1 MSVPNEADFALIKM
15 GDGATPTEVFTA
27 ICGIEGVSINETA
40 NTNDRF
46 RRDCAKPG
54 IPGVRKVRVVGKQLD
69 VSGTGAVDKANIA
82 SFRSALGVS
91 KNYKVELY
99 KADGTDAGV
108 LYGTYAGAFVLT
120 TSNMSLDPNADTTGE
135 INLASDGTITWT
147 AAA

>member
-15 GDGATPTEVFTA
+15 GDGAPTEAFTA
-27 ICGIEGVSINETA
+27 ICGIEGVNINETA
-40 NTNDRF
+40 NTTDRA

-54 IPGVRKVRVVGKQLD
+54 KPAVRRVKTTGTQMD
-69 VSGTGAVDKANIA
+69 ITGSGGVDKANIT
-82 SFRSALGVS
+82 SFRAALGIS

-108 LYGTYAGAFVLT
+108 LYGTFSGPFVLT
-120 TSNMSLDPNADTTGE
+120 ASNMSLDANADSSGE
-135 INLASDGTITWT
+135 ITLASDGTITWV